1 MKDLSELQNYLEF
14 IYNNIDDE
22 TERVE
27 MSVDVFEDLRAFF
40 NSAVLMVFNVLEAQK
55 SVSLAM
61 LVSLAINLIFVFIFI
76 FKI

>member
-1 MKDLSELQNYLEF
+1 MRDLSELQNYLEF

-40 NSAVLMVFNVLEAQK
+40 NSAVLMVVPVMITSIYKAVLA
-55 SVSLAM
+55 
-61 LVSLAINLIFVFIFI
+61 
-76 FKI
+76 KILY